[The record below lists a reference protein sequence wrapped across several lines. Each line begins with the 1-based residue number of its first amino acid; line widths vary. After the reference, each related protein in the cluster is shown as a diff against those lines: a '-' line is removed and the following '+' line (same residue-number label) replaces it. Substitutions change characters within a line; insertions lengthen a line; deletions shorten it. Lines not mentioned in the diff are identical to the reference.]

1 MPSGPSTWHGRSDG
15 AVSQL
20 TEKGGV
26 MEYSHNDAELVDQPI
41 GYWTW
46 AANKVLTA
54 YVRGRLAA
62 IGITQPQWW
71 VLHQVLHSEAG
82 ATRHEVISAQQ
93 AHLDVGAGLAPD
105 IDLLQERKLLILDG
119 TGRLQI
125 TEEGRALHQRAAETQ
140 RASRTQVHTG
150 IPDEEYLITL
160 KVLQRMLHNA
170 GGDVSQG

>member
-1 MPSGPSTWHGRSDG
+1 
-15 AVSQL
+15 
-20 TEKGGV
+20 
-26 MEYSHNDAELVDQPI
+26 MEYSHNDEELVNQPI

-46 AANKVLTA
+46 AANKTLTA

-71 VLHQVLHSEAG
+71 VLHHVLFSKAG
-82 ATRHEVISAQQ
+82 ATRHEVISAHQ

-105 IDLLQERKLLILDG
+105 IDLLEERKLLVLDG

-125 TEEGRALHQRAAETQ
+125 TEEGRALHRRAGETQ

-150 IPDEEYLITL
+150 IPDQEYLITL

>member
-1 MPSGPSTWHGRSDG
+1 MT
-15 AVSQL
+15 
-20 TEKGGV
+20 
-26 MEYSHNDAELVDQPI
+26 YSHDDAELVNQPI

-46 AANKVLTA
+46 AANKTLTA

-71 VLHQVLHSEAG
+71 VLHQVLHSETG
-82 ATRHEVISAQQ
+82 ATRDEVITAQQ
-93 AHLDVGAGLAPD
+93 ANLDVGAGLAPD
-105 IDLLQERKLLILDG
+105 IDLLVERKLLVADAA
-119 TGRLQI
+119 GRLRI

-140 RASRTQVHTG
+140 RANRERVHAG

-160 KVLQRMLHNA
+160 KVLQRMMGNA